1 MNLAAQ
7 GIGFSGVKTPMP
19 FRQIAELV
27 VLFDGYRI
35 GPPQFSRDGSKSPC
49 PPLRK
54 GGTSIR
60 VKWES

>member
-35 GPPQFSRDGSKSPC
+35 GPPQFSRDGSKSPLS
-49 PPLRK
+49 PFTT
-54 GGTSIR
+54 GGN
-60 VKWES
+60 

>member
-35 GPPQFSRDGSKSPC
+35 GPLQFSRDGSKSPL
-49 PPLRK
+49 PPFTK
-54 GGTSIR
+54 GGN
-60 VKWES
+60 